1 MNKTEILQ
9 PRFLFGVALAGGGF
23 GLLSEAAR
31 DSTGGAFRTIGMVV
45 GAILLVAG
53 LAVAGPVL
61 KALGQ
66 KKRSEPAEPRSS
78 SHTGV
83 GLVAA
88 ALILPVLAG
97 TALFFVTSFALA
109 LGISAATVI
118 ASAALVAMDAR
129 RLGNVDQT
137 GRVRESAGL
146 LFVGMVLLWIV
157 VYPLAFFRRR
167 HFGGPNLAIPA
178 VVVAVFFAV
187 GPVLYSVL
195 VPPGLPSC
203 TSPEVVQLLDQVI
216 RGTPAGASAKTI
228 DGHQELSYD
237 RDVDVRHGQCVVH
250 TDGGDIDVKYL
261 VEWLDREKGQ
271 FAVRIPPADLPSC
284 TSPEVVQLLEQVIRG
299 TPVGVSAKSIDGHQE
314 LSYDRDA
321 DVRHGQC
328 VVHTDTGDINVKY
341 LVEWLDRDNGLLQL
355 RIVDD

>member
-167 HFGGPNLAIPA
+167 HFGGPNLAISA

-203 TSPEVVQLLDQVI
+203 TSPEVVRLLDQVI
-216 RGTPAGASAKTI
+216 RGTPAGASAKT
-228 DGHQELSYD
+228 
-237 RDVDVRHGQCVVH
+237 
-250 TDGGDIDVKYL
+250 
-261 VEWLDREKGQ
+261 
-271 FAVRIPPADLPSC
+271 
-284 TSPEVVQLLEQVIRG
+284 
-299 TPVGVSAKSIDGHQE
+299 IDGHQE

-341 LVEWLDRDNGLLQL
+341 LVEWLDRDNGL
-355 RIVDD
+355 